1 MNFLRSLASLNM
13 KKYRFHAQPVNI
25 VLVVILILLFMVE
38 VPHEIHTLVTSIP
51 MRIVYV
57 LATIAVVSNYGVVS
71 GMLVALLFIVLLTD
85 VRMEGM
91 TNNNT
96 TNSKDPV
103 KDALD
108 KVHAKSIEKPL
119 PPPSS
124 ATSETRDTTP
134 IETAVADKNEQGT
147 ISQIDKDRAMKLSSH
162 MNSKDDSIVE
172 QMKKEKEIEK
182 SQTNQTKEGF
192 TPMASMT
199 SYGGSYGGSSLSGS
213 MV

>member
-1 MNFLRSLASLNM
+1 M

-38 VPHEIHTLVTSIP
+38 VPHDIHTLVTSIP

-57 LATIAVVSNYGVVS
+57 LATIAIVSNYGVVS
-71 GMLVALLFIVLLTD
+71 GMLVALVFIVLLTD

-91 TNNNT
+91 TNNDT

-108 KVHAKSIEKPL
+108 KARVKSVEKPL
-119 PPPSS
+119 PPPGS
-124 ATSETRDTTP
+124 TPPETNDTTP
-134 IETAVADKNEQGT
+134 IETVVANANEQGT
-147 ISQIDKDRAMKLSSH
+147 TSQIDKDRAMKLSSH
-162 MNSKDDSIVE
+162 MNSKDDSILH

-182 SQTNQTKEGF
+182 TQPKEGF
-192 TPMASMT
+192 TPMTS
-199 SYGGSYGGSSLSGS
+199 SYGGNSLSGT
-213 MV
+213 MF